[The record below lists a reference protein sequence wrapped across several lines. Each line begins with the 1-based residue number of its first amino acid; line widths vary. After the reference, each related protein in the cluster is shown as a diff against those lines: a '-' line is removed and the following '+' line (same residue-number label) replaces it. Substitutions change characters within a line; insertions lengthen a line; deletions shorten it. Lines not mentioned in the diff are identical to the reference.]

1 MRPKAQGFEQLKDQA
16 GTMVSG
22 MVPPLADREALQ
34 RQSGLLVVVSAAHLV
49 SHFYILVLPV
59 LIPLFKNALG
69 VGFFEIGLA
78 LTTFNVVSGL
88 TQAPMG
94 FVVDRAGP
102 RLVLVAGLCLG
113 GLAFAILG
121 LWTTYPVLI
130 TVAILA
136 GLANC
141 VYHPADYALLAEAIP
156 DHRIGRAFSL
166 HTFAGFAG
174 GALAPPI
181 LLGVAAYAG
190 LNAALLFAGLVGPA
204 VGTVLLLGG
213 RITGTSHRARA
224 SERGSGR
231 HGFASVLSPAIIG
244 LTGFFTLLA
253 LSSGAIQSFAVV
265 ALLATQDVT
274 LASANIALTAYLSCA
289 ALGVLAGGF
298 LADRTTSHGYVAA
311 IGFSLTTAIVAG
323 IATLALPAALIIG
336 AFAFAGFLSGII
348 MPSRD
353 MLVRKA
359 APPGMV
365 GRAFGIVSTGF
376 NIGGII
382 GPLLFGWIMDN
393 ASPRWVF
400 GACAV
405 FMAVTALFGIA
416 SEGRARRRLAAEV
429 RAR

>member
-1 MRPKAQGFEQLKDQA
+1 MLNDQA
-16 GTMVSG
+16 GTMVSETL
-22 MVPPLADREALQ
+22 PPCADRDAP
-34 RQSGLLVVVSAAHLV
+34 QSQTGLLLAVSAAHLV

-59 LIPLFKNALG
+59 LIPLLKDRLS

-94 FVVDRAGP
+94 FLVDRVGP

-113 GLAFAILG
+113 GLAFALLG
-121 LWTTYPVLI
+121 IWTTYPALI
-130 TVAILA
+130 AVAALA

-141 VYHPADYALLAEAIP
+141 VYHPADYALLADAIP
-156 DHRIGRAFSL
+156 DHRIGRAFSV

-174 GALAPPI
+174 GAVAPPV

-190 LNAALLFAGLVGPA
+190 LAAALLVAGLVGPA
-204 VGTVLLLGG
+204 VAGLLLLRRKAQDVQPSKPRGPTTSGG
-213 RITGTSHRARA
+213 VLR
-224 SERGSGR
+224 
-231 HGFASVLSPAIIG
+231 VLSPSIIA

-253 LSSGAIQSFAVV
+253 LSSGGIQSFSVV
-265 ALLATQDVT
+265 ALLATQDMT
-274 LASANIALTAYLSCA
+274 LTTANVALTAYLTCA
-289 ALGVLAGGF
+289 AIGVLAGGF
-298 LADRTTSHGYVAA
+298 LADRTPYHGYVAA
-311 IGFSLTTAIVAG
+311 VGFGLTTAIISA
-323 IATLALPAALIIG
+323 IAFFALPGSVIMGGFAL
-336 AFAFAGFLSGII
+336 AGFLSGII

-376 NIGGII
+376 NIGGIV
-382 GPLLFGWIMDN
+382 GPLLFGWIMDH

-400 GACAV
+400 GASAV
-405 FMAVTALFGIA
+405 FMAVTAAFGVA
-416 SEGRARRRLAAEV
+416 SEYRARQRLAAQT
-429 RAR
+429 RAG

>member
-1 MRPKAQGFEQLKDQA
+1 M
-16 GTMVSG
+16 MVSET
-22 MVPPLADREALQ
+22 MRSYADRDAP
-34 RQSGLLVVVSAAHLV
+34 QSETGLLIVVSAAHLV

-59 LIPLFKNALG
+59 LIPLLKDRLG
-69 VGFFEIGLA
+69 VGFFEIGVA
-78 LTTFNVVSGL
+78 LTIFNVVTGL

-94 FVVDRAGP
+94 FLVDRVGP
-102 RLVLVAGLCLG
+102 RLVLMAGLCLG
-113 GLAFAILG
+113 GLAFAMLG

-130 TVAILA
+130 AAALFA

-141 VYHPADYALLAEAIP
+141 VYHPADYALLADAIP
-156 DHRIGRAFSL
+156 EHRVGRAFSV

-190 LNAALLFAGLVGPA
+190 LAAALLVAGLVGPA
-204 VGTVLLLGG
+204 VAGLSLLRSKGEIVAHTKARTIAEGAGKRAPLG
-213 RITGTSHRARA
+213 ILNA
-224 SERGSGR
+224 S
-231 HGFASVLSPAIIG
+231 IIG

-253 LSSGAIQSFAVV
+253 LSSGGIQSFSVV

-274 LASANIALTAYLSCA
+274 LASANVALTAHLTCA
-289 ALGVLAGGF
+289 AIGVLAGGF
-298 LADRTTSHGYVAA
+298 LADRTASHGYVAA
-311 IGFSLTTAIVAG
+311 VGFGLTTAIVAG
-323 IATLALPAALIIG
+323 IAMLTLPAALIIG
-336 AFAFAGFLSGII
+336 GLGLAGFLSGII

-400 GACAV
+400 GASAI
-405 FMAVTALFGIA
+405 FMAVTAAFGIA
-416 SEGRARRRLAAEV
+416 SEHRARQRLAAEV
-429 RAR
+429 SAR

>member
-1 MRPKAQGFEQLKDQA
+1 
-16 GTMVSG
+16 MVSET
-22 MVPPLADREALQ
+22 VRSYADREAHQ
-34 RQSGLLVVVSAAHLV
+34 REIGLLIVVSAAHLV

-59 LIPLFKNALG
+59 LIPLLKDRLG
-69 VGFFEIGLA
+69 VGFFEIGVA
-78 LTTFNVVSGL
+78 LTTFNVVTGL

-94 FVVDRAGP
+94 FLVDRVGA
-102 RLVLVAGLCLG
+102 RLVLMAGLCLG
-113 GLAFAILG
+113 GLAFTGLG

-130 TVAILA
+130 AAALVA

-141 VYHPADYALLAEAIP
+141 VYHPADYALLADAIP
-156 DHRIGRAFSL
+156 DHRIGRVFSV

-181 LLGVAAYAG
+181 LLGIAAYAG
-190 LNAALLFAGLVGPA
+190 LAAALLIAGLVGPA
-204 VGTVLLLGG
+204 VAGLLLSRWDKVKAQPHSQPRTIASAAGG
-213 RITGTSHRARA
+213 RAPWGILNA
-224 SERGSGR
+224 S
-231 HGFASVLSPAIIG
+231 IIG

-253 LSSGAIQSFAVV
+253 LSSGGIQSFSVV

-274 LASANIALTAYLSCA
+274 LASANVALTAHLACA
-289 ALGVLAGGF
+289 AIGVLAGGV
-298 LADRTTSHGYVAA
+298 LADRTASHGYVAA
-311 IGFSLTTAIVAG
+311 VGFGLTTAIVAA
-323 IATLALPAALIIG
+323 IASLTLPAALIIG
-336 AFAFAGFLSGII
+336 GLALAGFLSGII

-353 MLVRKA
+353 MLVCKA

-400 GACAV
+400 GASAV
-405 FMAVTALFGIA
+405 FMAVTAAYGIA
-416 SEGRARRRLAAEV
+416 SEHRARQRLAAQV
-429 RAR
+429 SAR

>member
-1 MRPKAQGFEQLKDQA
+1 
-16 GTMVSG
+16 MVSG
-22 MVPPLADREALQ
+22 TMPPFAEREALQ
-34 RQSGLLVVVSAAHLV
+34 RQTGLLVVVSAAHLV

-59 LIPLFKNALG
+59 LIPLLKDALR

-94 FVVDRAGP
+94 FLVDRAGP

-113 GLAFAILG
+113 GLAFALLG
-121 LWTTYPVLI
+121 LWTTYAVLI
-130 TVAILA
+130 AVALMA

-141 VYHPADYALLAEAIP
+141 VYHPADYALLADAIP
-156 DHRIGRAFSL
+156 DHRIGRAFSV

-174 GALAPPI
+174 GALAPPL

-190 LNAALLFAGLVGPA
+190 LSAALLVGGLIGPA
-204 VGTVLLLGG
+204 VAAVLLVGG
-213 RITGTSHRARA
+213 KVAGAPSRSRA
-224 SERGSGR
+224 SESK
-231 HGFASVLSPAIIG
+231 HGLASVLSPAILG

-253 LSSGAIQSFAVV
+253 LSNGAIQSFSVV
-265 ALLATQDVT
+265 ALLATQKVT
-274 LASANIALTAYLSCA
+274 LASANVALTAYLTSA

-311 IGFSLTTAIVAG
+311 AGFGLTTAIIAGVAML
-323 IATLALPAALIIG
+323 TLPAPLIIG
-336 AFAFAGFLSGII
+336 AFGLAGFLSGII

-393 ASPRWVF
+393 GAARWVF
-400 GACAV
+400 GASAI
-405 FMAVTALFGIA
+405 FMAVTALFGVA
-416 SEGRARRRLAAEV
+416 SEHRARRRLAAQV
-429 RAR
+429 SAR

>member
-1 MRPKAQGFEQLKDQA
+1 MLNDQA
-16 GTMVSG
+16 GTMVSETL
-22 MVPPLADREALQ
+22 PPCADRDAP
-34 RQSGLLVVVSAAHLV
+34 QSQTGLLLAVSAAHLV

-59 LIPLFKNALG
+59 LIPLLKDRLS

-94 FVVDRAGP
+94 FLVDRVGP

-113 GLAFAILG
+113 GLAFALLG
-121 LWTTYPVLI
+121 IWTTYPALI
-130 TVAILA
+130 AVAALA

-141 VYHPADYALLAEAIP
+141 VYHPADYALLADAIP
-156 DHRIGRAFSL
+156 DHRIGRAFSV

-174 GALAPPI
+174 GAVAPPV

-190 LNAALLFAGLVGPA
+190 LAAALLVAGLVGPA
-204 VGTVLLLGG
+204 VAGLLLLRRKVQDVQPSKPRGPTTSGG
-213 RITGTSHRARA
+213 VLR
-224 SERGSGR
+224 
-231 HGFASVLSPAIIG
+231 VLSPSIIA

-253 LSSGAIQSFAVV
+253 LSSGGIQSFSVV
-265 ALLATQDVT
+265 ALLATQDMT
-274 LASANIALTAYLSCA
+274 LATANVALTAYLTCA
-289 ALGVLAGGF
+289 AIGVLAGGF
-298 LADRTTSHGYVAA
+298 LADRTPYHGYVAA
-311 IGFSLTTAIVAG
+311 VGFGLTTAIISA
-323 IATLALPAALIIG
+323 IAFFALPGSVIMGGFAL
-336 AFAFAGFLSGII
+336 AGFLSGII

-376 NIGGII
+376 NIGGIV
-382 GPLLFGWIMDN
+382 GPLLFGWIMDH

-400 GACAV
+400 GASAV
-405 FMAVTALFGIA
+405 FMAVTAAFGVA
-416 SEGRARRRLAAEV
+416 SEYRARQRLAAQT
-429 RAR
+429 RAG

>member
-1 MRPKAQGFEQLKDQA
+1 MLNDQA
-16 GTMVSG
+16 GTMVSETL
-22 MVPPLADREALQ
+22 PPCADRDAP
-34 RQSGLLVVVSAAHLV
+34 QSQTGLLLAVSAAHLV

-59 LIPLFKNALG
+59 LIPLLKDRLS

-94 FVVDRAGP
+94 FLVDRVGP

-113 GLAFAILG
+113 GLAFALLG
-121 LWTTYPVLI
+121 IWTTYPALI
-130 TVAILA
+130 AVAALA

-141 VYHPADYALLAEAIP
+141 VYHPADYALLADAIP
-156 DHRIGRAFSL
+156 DHRIGRAFSV

-174 GALAPPI
+174 GAIAPPV

-190 LNAALLFAGLVGPA
+190 LAAALLVAGLVGPA
-204 VGTVLLLGG
+204 VAGLLLLRRKAQDVQPSKPRGPTTSGG
-213 RITGTSHRARA
+213 VLR
-224 SERGSGR
+224 
-231 HGFASVLSPAIIG
+231 VLSPSIIA

-253 LSSGAIQSFAVV
+253 LSSGGIQSFSVV
-265 ALLATQDVT
+265 ALLATQDMT
-274 LASANIALTAYLSCA
+274 LTTANVALTAYLTCA
-289 ALGVLAGGF
+289 AIGVLAGGF
-298 LADRTTSHGYVAA
+298 LADRTPYHGYVAA
-311 IGFSLTTAIVAG
+311 VGFGLTTAIISA
-323 IATLALPAALIIG
+323 IAFFALPGSVIMGGFAL
-336 AFAFAGFLSGII
+336 AGFLSGII

-376 NIGGII
+376 NIGGIV
-382 GPLLFGWIMDN
+382 GPLLFGWIMDH

-400 GACAV
+400 GASAV
-405 FMAVTALFGIA
+405 FMAVTAAFGVA
-416 SEGRARRRLAAEV
+416 SEYRARRRLAAQT
-429 RAR
+429 RAG

>member
-1 MRPKAQGFEQLKDQA
+1 
-16 GTMVSG
+16 MVRSY
-22 MVPPLADREALQ
+22 ADRETPQ
-34 RQSGLLVVVSAAHLV
+34 NEIGLLIVVSAAHLV

-59 LIPLFKNALG
+59 LIPLLKDRLG
-69 VGFFEIGLA
+69 VGFFEIGVA
-78 LTTFNVVSGL
+78 LTTFNVVTGL

-94 FVVDRAGP
+94 FLVDRVGA
-102 RLVLVAGLCLG
+102 RLVLMAGLGLG
-113 GLAFAILG
+113 GLAFAVPG

-130 TVAILA
+130 AAAVIA

-141 VYHPADYALLAEAIP
+141 VYHPADYALLADAIP
-156 DHRIGRAFSL
+156 DDRIGRVFSV

-181 LLGVAAYAG
+181 LLGIAAYAG
-190 LNAALLFAGLVGPA
+190 LAAALLFAGLVGPA
-204 VGTVLLLGG
+204 VAGLLLLRWDKVEAQSHSQPRTIARVAGG
-213 RITGTSHRARA
+213 RAPRSILNA
-224 SERGSGR
+224 S
-231 HGFASVLSPAIIG
+231 IIG

-253 LSSGAIQSFAVV
+253 LSSGGIQSFSVV

-274 LASANIALTAYLSCA
+274 LASANVALTAHLTCA
-289 ALGVLAGGF
+289 AIGVLAGGV
-298 LADRTTSHGYVAA
+298 LADRTSSHGYVAA
-311 IGFSLTTAIVAG
+311 VGFALTTGIVAAIASLT
-323 IATLALPAALIIG
+323 LPAALIIG
-336 AFAFAGFLSGII
+336 GLALAGFLSGII

-353 MLVRKA
+353 MLVCKA

-400 GACAV
+400 GASAF
-405 FMAVTALFGIA
+405 FMAVTAVYGIA
-416 SEGRARRRLAAEV
+416 SEKRARQRLAAQV
-429 RAR
+429 SAR

>member
-1 MRPKAQGFEQLKDQA
+1 MLNDQA
-16 GTMVSG
+16 GTMVSETL
-22 MVPPLADREALQ
+22 PPCADRDAP
-34 RQSGLLVVVSAAHLV
+34 QSQAGLLLAVSAAHLV

-59 LIPLFKNALG
+59 LIPLLKDRLS

-94 FVVDRAGP
+94 FLVDRVGP

-113 GLAFAILG
+113 GLAFALLG
-121 LWTTYPVLI
+121 IWTTYPALI
-130 TVAILA
+130 AVAALA

-141 VYHPADYALLAEAIP
+141 VYHPADYALLADAIP
-156 DHRIGRAFSL
+156 DHRIGRAFSV

-174 GALAPPI
+174 GAVAPPV

-190 LNAALLFAGLVGPA
+190 LAAALLVAGLVGPA
-204 VGTVLLLGG
+204 VAGLLLLRRKVQDVQPSKPRGPTTSGG
-213 RITGTSHRARA
+213 VLR
-224 SERGSGR
+224 
-231 HGFASVLSPAIIG
+231 VLSPSIIA

-253 LSSGAIQSFAVV
+253 LSSGGIQSFSVV
-265 ALLATQDVT
+265 ALLATQDMT
-274 LASANIALTAYLSCA
+274 LTTANVALTAYLTCA
-289 ALGVLAGGF
+289 AIGVLAGGF
-298 LADRTTSHGYVAA
+298 LADRTPYHGYVAA
-311 IGFSLTTAIVAG
+311 VGFGLTTAIISA
-323 IATLALPAALIIG
+323 IAFFALPGSVIMGGFAL
-336 AFAFAGFLSGII
+336 AGFLSGII

-376 NIGGII
+376 NIGGIV
-382 GPLLFGWIMDN
+382 GPLLFGWIMDH

-400 GACAV
+400 GASAV
-405 FMAVTALFGIA
+405 FMAVTAAFGVA
-416 SEGRARRRLAAEV
+416 SEYRARQRLAAQT
-429 RAR
+429 RAG

>member
-1 MRPKAQGFEQLKDQA
+1 
-16 GTMVSG
+16 MVSG
-22 MVPPLADREALQ
+22 TMRPFADREASQ
-34 RQSGLLVVVSAAHLV
+34 GQTGLLVVVSAAHLV

-59 LIPLFKNALG
+59 LIPLLKDSLR

-94 FVVDRAGP
+94 FLVDRVGP
-102 RLVLVAGLCLG
+102 RLMLVAGLCLG

-121 LWTTYPVLI
+121 LWTSYPVLI
-130 TVAILA
+130 GIAIIA

-141 VYHPADYALLAEAIP
+141 VYHPADYALLADAIP
-156 DHRIGRAFSL
+156 DHRIGRAFSV

-174 GALAPPI
+174 GAIAPPI

-190 LNAALLFAGLVGPA
+190 LGAALLVAGCIGPA
-204 VGTVLLLGG
+204 VAGMLLAGSKV
-213 RITGTSHRARA
+213 TGASHRRA
-224 SERGSGR
+224 SGSGAGKR
-231 HGFASVLSPAIIG
+231 GAAGVLTPAIIG

-253 LSSGAIQSFAVV
+253 LSNGGLQSFSVV
-265 ALLATQDVT
+265 ALLAT
-274 LASANIALTAYLSCA
+274 CA
-289 ALGVLAGGF
+289 ALGVLAGGL
-298 LADRTTSHGYVAA
+298 LADRTTYHGYVAA
-311 IGFSLTTAIVAG
+311 IGFGGTTTLIAG
-323 IATLALPAALIIG
+323 IAMLALPAPVIIG
-336 AFAFAGFLSGII
+336 AFGLAGFLSGII

-376 NIGGII
+376 NIGGIM

-400 GACAV
+400 GASAV
-405 FMAVTALFGIA
+405 FMAVTAAFGIA
-416 SEGRARRRLAAEV
+416 SDYRARRRLAAQV
-429 RAR
+429 SAR

>member
-1 MRPKAQGFEQLKDQA
+1 MLNDQA
-16 GTMVSG
+16 GTMVSETL
-22 MVPPLADREALQ
+22 PPCADRDAP
-34 RQSGLLVVVSAAHLV
+34 QSQTGLLLAVSAAHLV

-59 LIPLFKNALG
+59 LIPLLKDRLS

-94 FVVDRAGP
+94 FLVDRVGP

-113 GLAFAILG
+113 GLAFALLG
-121 LWTTYPVLI
+121 IWTTYPALI
-130 TVAILA
+130 AVAALA

-141 VYHPADYALLAEAIP
+141 VYHPADYALLADAIP
-156 DHRIGRAFSL
+156 DHRIGRAFSV

-174 GALAPPI
+174 GAVAPPV

-190 LNAALLFAGLVGPA
+190 LAAALLVAGLVGPA
-204 VGTVLLLGG
+204 VAGLLLLRRKVQDVQPSKPRGPTTSGG
-213 RITGTSHRARA
+213 VLR
-224 SERGSGR
+224 
-231 HGFASVLSPAIIG
+231 VLSPSIIA

-253 LSSGAIQSFAVV
+253 LSSGGIQSFSVV
-265 ALLATQDVT
+265 ALLATQDMT
-274 LASANIALTAYLSCA
+274 LATANVALTAYLTCA
-289 ALGVLAGGF
+289 AIGVLAGGF
-298 LADRTTSHGYVAA
+298 LADRTPYHGYVAA
-311 IGFSLTTAIVAG
+311 VGFGLTTAIISA
-323 IATLALPAALIIG
+323 IAFFALPGSVIMGGFAL
-336 AFAFAGFLSGII
+336 AGFLSGMI

-376 NIGGII
+376 NIGGIV
-382 GPLLFGWIMDN
+382 GPLLFGWIMDH

-400 GACAV
+400 GASAV
-405 FMAVTALFGIA
+405 FMAVTAAFGVA
-416 SEGRARRRLAAEV
+416 SEYRARQRLAAQT
-429 RAR
+429 RAG

>member
-1 MRPKAQGFEQLKDQA
+1 
-16 GTMVSG
+16 MVSG
-22 MVPPLADREALQ
+22 TMRPFADREASHGQ
-34 RQSGLLVVVSAAHLV
+34 TGLLVVVSAAHFV
-49 SHFYILVLPV
+49 SHFYILVVPV
-59 LIPLFKNALG
+59 LIPLFKDTLG

-94 FVVDRAGP
+94 FLVDRLGP
-102 RLVLVAGLCLG
+102 RLILMAGLCLG

-121 LWTTYPVLI
+121 VWTTYPVLI
-130 TVAILA
+130 GVAVMA

-141 VYHPADYALLAEAIP
+141 VYHPADYALLADAIP
-156 DHRIGRAFSL
+156 DHRIGRAFSV

-174 GALAPPI
+174 GAMAPPI

-190 LNAALLFAGLVGPA
+190 LGVALLAAGCIGPA
-204 VGTVLLLGG
+204 VAGMLLAGG
-213 RITGTSHRARA
+213 RVTRA
-224 SERGSGR
+224 SDRRGSASGR
-231 HGFASVLSPAIIG
+231 GRRGAAGVLTPAIIG

-253 LSSGAIQSFAVV
+253 LSNGGLQSFSVV
-265 ALLATQDVT
+265 ALLATQNVT
-274 LASANIALTAYLSCA
+274 LASANVALTAYLTCA

-298 LADRTTSHGYVAA
+298 LADRTSYHGYVAA
-311 IGFSLTTAIVAG
+311 MGFGATTAIIAG
-323 IATLALPAALIIG
+323 IAMLALPAPVIIG
-336 AFAFAGFLSGII
+336 AFGFAGFLSGII

-400 GACAV
+400 GASAV
-405 FMAVTALFGIA
+405 FMAVTAAFGVA
-416 SEGRARRRLAAEV
+416 SDHRARRRLAAQV
-429 RAR
+429 SAR

>member
-1 MRPKAQGFEQLKDQA
+1 MLNDQA
-16 GTMVSG
+16 GTMVSETL
-22 MVPPLADREALQ
+22 PPCADRDAP
-34 RQSGLLVVVSAAHLV
+34 QSQTGLLLAVSAAHLV

-59 LIPLFKNALG
+59 LIPLLKDRLS

-94 FVVDRAGP
+94 FLVDRVGP

-113 GLAFAILG
+113 GLAFALLG
-121 LWTTYPVLI
+121 IWTTYPALI
-130 TVAILA
+130 AVAALA

-141 VYHPADYALLAEAIP
+141 VYHPADYALLADAIP
-156 DHRIGRAFSL
+156 EHRIGRAFSV

-174 GALAPPI
+174 GAVAPPV

-190 LNAALLFAGLVGPA
+190 LAAALLVAGLVGPA
-204 VGTVLLLGG
+204 VAGLLLLRRKVQDVQPSKPRGPTTSGG
-213 RITGTSHRARA
+213 VLR
-224 SERGSGR
+224 
-231 HGFASVLSPAIIG
+231 VLSPSIIA

-253 LSSGAIQSFAVV
+253 LSNGGIQSFSVV
-265 ALLATQDVT
+265 ALLATQDMT
-274 LASANIALTAYLSCA
+274 LATANVALTAYLTCA
-289 ALGVLAGGF
+289 AIGVLAGGF
-298 LADRTTSHGYVAA
+298 LADRTPYHGYVAA
-311 IGFSLTTAIVAG
+311 VGFGLTTAIISA
-323 IATLALPAALIIG
+323 IAFFALPGSVIMGGFAL
-336 AFAFAGFLSGII
+336 AGFLSGMI

-376 NIGGII
+376 NIGGIV
-382 GPLLFGWIMDN
+382 GPLLFGWIMDH

-400 GACAV
+400 GASAV
-405 FMAVTALFGIA
+405 FMAVTAAFGVA
-416 SEGRARRRLAAEV
+416 SEYRARQRLAAQT
-429 RAR
+429 RAG

>member
-1 MRPKAQGFEQLKDQA
+1 
-16 GTMVSG
+16 MVSG
-22 MVPPLADREALQ
+22 TMRPFAEREALQ
-34 RQSGLLVVVSAAHLV
+34 RQAGLLVVVSAAHLV

-59 LIPLFKNALG
+59 LIPLLRDALR

-94 FVVDRAGP
+94 FLIDRAGP
-102 RLVLVAGLCLG
+102 RRVLVVGLCLG
-113 GLAFAILG
+113 GLAFAVLG
-121 LWTTYPVLI
+121 FWTTYPVLI
-130 TVAILA
+130 TVALMA

-141 VYHPADYALLAEAIP
+141 VYHPADYVLLAEAIP
-156 DHRIGRAFSL
+156 EHQIGRAFSV

-190 LNAALLFAGLVGPA
+190 LSAALLVAGLIGPA
-204 VGTVLLLGG
+204 VAAVLLVGG
-213 RITGTSHRARA
+213 KVAGASPRSRA
-224 SERGSGR
+224 SERGGGKR
-231 HGFASVLSPAIIG
+231 GLASVLNPAILG

-253 LSSGAIQSFAVV
+253 LANGAIQSFSVV

-274 LASANIALTAYLSCA
+274 LALANVALTAYLSFA

-298 LADRTTSHGYVAA
+298 LADRTTFHGYVAA
-311 IGFSLTTAIVAG
+311 AGFGLTTAIIAG
-323 IATLALPAALIIG
+323 IAMLTLPAPLIIG
-336 AFAFAGFLSGII
+336 AFGLAGFLSGII

-365 GRAFGIVSTGF
+365 GRAFGVVSTGF

-400 GACAV
+400 GASAML
-405 FMAVTALFGIA
+405 MAVTALFGIA
-416 SEGRARRRLAAEV
+416 SEHRARRRLAAQV
-429 RAR
+429 SAR

>member
-1 MRPKAQGFEQLKDQA
+1 MLNDQA
-16 GTMVSG
+16 GTMVSETL
-22 MVPPLADREALQ
+22 PPCADRDAP
-34 RQSGLLVVVSAAHLV
+34 QSQTGLLLAVSAAHLV

-59 LIPLFKNALG
+59 LIPLLKDRLS

-94 FVVDRAGP
+94 FLVDRVGP

-113 GLAFAILG
+113 GLAFALLG
-121 LWTTYPVLI
+121 IWTTYPALI
-130 TVAILA
+130 AVAALA

-141 VYHPADYALLAEAIP
+141 VYHPADYALLADAIP
-156 DHRIGRAFSL
+156 DHRIGRAFSV

-174 GALAPPI
+174 GAIAPPV

-190 LNAALLFAGLVGPA
+190 LAAALLVAGLVGPA
-204 VGTVLLLGG
+204 VAGLLLLRRKAQDVQPSKPRGPTTSGG
-213 RITGTSHRARA
+213 VLR
-224 SERGSGR
+224 
-231 HGFASVLSPAIIG
+231 VLSPSIIA

-253 LSSGAIQSFAVV
+253 LSSGGIQSFSVV
-265 ALLATQDVT
+265 ALLATQDMT
-274 LASANIALTAYLSCA
+274 LTTANVALTAYLTCA
-289 ALGVLAGGF
+289 AIGVLAGGF
-298 LADRTTSHGYVAA
+298 LADRTPYHGYVAA
-311 IGFSLTTAIVAG
+311 VGFGLTTAIISA
-323 IATLALPAALIIG
+323 IAFFALPGSVIMGGFAL
-336 AFAFAGFLSGII
+336 AGFLSGMI

-376 NIGGII
+376 NIGGIV
-382 GPLLFGWIMDN
+382 GPLLFGWIMDH

-400 GACAV
+400 GASAV
-405 FMAVTALFGIA
+405 FMAVTAAFGVA
-416 SEGRARRRLAAEV
+416 SEYRARQRLAAQT
-429 RAR
+429 RAG